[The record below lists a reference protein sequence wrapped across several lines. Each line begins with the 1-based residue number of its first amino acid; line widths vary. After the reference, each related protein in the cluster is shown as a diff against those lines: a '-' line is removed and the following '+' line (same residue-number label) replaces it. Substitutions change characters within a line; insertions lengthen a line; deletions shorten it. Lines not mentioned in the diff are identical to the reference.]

1 MIFGV
6 HLFLRCDMPEQYQES
21 MTGTT
26 TVGLVFAGGVILATE
41 KRATMGYMIA
51 SKRAKKVY
59 QIADR
64 IGMTIAGG
72 VGDAQQLARIITV
85 ECNLYQI
92 RRSRSI
98 TVGAA
103 ATLLSNYLNQNRYF
117 PYYVQLL
124 VGGIDEHGPSVYSV
138 DAMGGATK
146 EEDIVSTG
154 SGSPMAYG
162 VLEDRYKPDLK
173 EEEATELAVR
183 ALRSAMKRDAGSG
196 EGIHVVVITKE
207 GYRELGE
214 DQLKKYPAKN
224 SA

>member
-1 MIFGV
+1 
-6 HLFLRCDMPEQYQES
+6 MPEHSQES

-26 TVGLVFAGGVILATE
+26 TVGLVFAEGVILATE

-72 VGDAQQLARIITV
+72 VGDAQQLTRIITV

-92 RRSRSI
+92 RRSRTI

-103 ATLLSNYLNQNRYF
+103 STLLSNYLNQNRYM

-162 VLEDRYKPDLK
+162 VLEDRYSPNMK
-173 EEEATELAVR
+173 EEEAIELAVR
-183 ALRSAMKRDAGSG
+183 ALKAAMKRDAGSG
-196 EGIHVVVITKE
+196 EGIHVVVITKDK
-207 GYRELGE
+207 YQELDE
-214 DQLKKYPAKN
+214 DVLKKYLVKN

>member
-1 MIFGV
+1 
-6 HLFLRCDMPEQYQES
+6 

-26 TVGLVFAGGVILATE
+26 TVGLVFAEGVILATE

-92 RRSRSI
+92 RRSRAI

-103 ATLLSNYLNQNRYF
+103 STLLSNYLNQNRYF

-124 VGGIDEHGPSVYSV
+124 VGGVDEHGPSVYSV

-162 VLEDRYKPDLK
+162 VLEDRYSPNMNED
-173 EEEATELAVR
+173 EAIELAVR
-183 ALRSAMKRDAGSG
+183 ALKSAMKRDAGSG
-196 EGIHVVVITKE
+196 EGIQVVIIAKDK
-207 GYRELGE
+207 YQVLGE
-214 DQLKKYPAKN
+214 EALKKFLVKTPA
-224 SA
+224 

>member
-1 MIFGV
+1 
-6 HLFLRCDMPEQYQES
+6 MPEQLQES
-21 MTGTT
+21 MKGTT
-26 TVGLVFAGGVILATE
+26 TIGINFAGGVVLATE

-51 SKRAKKVY
+51 SKKAKKVY
-59 QIADR
+59 QVADR
-64 IGMTIAGG
+64 IGMTTAGG
-72 VGDAQQLARIITV
+72 VGDAQQLARLMTV

-92 RRSRSI
+92 RRSRQI
-98 TVGAA
+98 TVGAM

-124 VGGIDEHGPSVYSV
+124 VGGIDDNGPSVYSV

-146 EEDIVSTG
+146 EEEIVATG

-162 VLEDRYKPDLK
+162 VLEDRFKANMTED
-173 EEEATELAVR
+173 EAIELAVR
-183 ALRSAMKRDAGSG
+183 GLKSAMKRDAGSG

-207 GYRELGE
+207 KYQELGE
-214 DQLKKYPAKN
+214 DAVKKFVTRT

>member
-1 MIFGV
+1 MK
-6 HLFLRCDMPEQYQES
+6 
-21 MTGTT
+21 GTT
-26 TVGLVFAGGVILATE
+26 TIGLVFNEGVILATE

-59 QIADR
+59 QVATR
-64 IGMTIAGG
+64 SGMTTAGG
-72 VGDAQQLARIITV
+72 VGDAQQLARILTV

-103 ATLLSNYLNQNRYF
+103 STLLSNYLNQNRYF

-124 VGGIDEHGPSVYSV
+124 VGGVDETGPSVYSV

-146 EEDIVSTG
+146 EEEIVATG

-162 VLEDRYKPDLK
+162 VLEDRFHKDMTRD
-173 EEEATELAVR
+173 EAIELAIR
-183 ALRSAMKRDAGSG
+183 GLKAAMKRDAGSG
-196 EGIHVVVITKE
+196 EGIHVVVITKDE
-207 GYRELGE
+207 YLEMNE
-214 DQLKKYPAKN
+214 DALKKYLQKTPA
-224 SA
+224 

>member
-1 MIFGV
+1 
-6 HLFLRCDMPEQYQES
+6 MPEQLPES
-21 MTGTT
+21 MKGTT
-26 TVGLVFAGGVILATE
+26 TIGIVFKDGVILATE

-51 SKRAKKVY
+51 SKKAKKVY
-59 QIADR
+59 KVAER
-64 IGMTIAGG
+64 IGMTTAGG
-72 VGDAQQLARIITV
+72 VGDAQQLARILTV

-117 PYYVQLL
+117 PFYVQLL
-124 VGGIDEHGPSVYSV
+124 VGGFDETGPSVYSV

-146 EEDIVSTG
+146 EEEIVATG

-162 VLEDRYKPDLK
+162 VLEDRFRKGMNED
-173 EEEATELAVR
+173 EAIDIAVR
-183 ALRSAMKRDAGSG
+183 ALKSAMKRDAGSG
-196 EGIHVVVITKE
+196 EGIHIVVITKDKYE
-207 GYRELGE
+207 ILGE
-214 DQLKKYPAKN
+214 DAVQKYLAKT